1 MHRFFS
7 LFISIIVIQLSSL
20 NSTVSAQQGLTLSGA
35 VLDSLSRQP
44 LVGATIFV
52 EELETGVAADEHG
65 LYQINLPGPG
75 TYTFL
80 VRYLNH
86 LPLEEKLQIQSD
98 RIHDFILT
106 EKEYSLE
113 DVVVEAFRDTLT
125 SSSLSSSIISHE
137 ELERSRGQVLADVL
151 RDVPGVTTLNT
162 GPTISKPVIRG
173 LHSQRLILLNNGI
186 QQEGQQWGGEHA
198 PEIDPFMP
206 DRVEVVRGAAG
217 VEYGIGAIGGI
228 IKVENDQIAKSRLLT
243 GEYNFNGFTN
253 NLQAASSLRLEGG
266 IPKLGNLGW
275 RTQISYRKAG
285 DSRTPTDVIR
295 NSGFEELDY
304 SAQLNYEKGR
314 TTHDLMYSFFGT
326 TLGIYTGAH
335 IGNTSDLMRVIE
347 RGTPLLDYDFS
358 YDIKPP
364 KQRVEHQM
372 FSYSLKHNFD
382 RSGILEFQYGYQQN
396 DRQEFDAHGP
406 AGGGPSGK
414 PAYDLTLFTHSLDLK
429 FRHQPK
435 NGFFGTIGFNGMRQG
450 NVRSGSGFLIPNFRS
465 YNGGIYAIEKW
476 TNQLW
481 TLEAGL
487 RYDYHW
493 RRVFLLENRVVQ
505 SEDFNFQNLTFVGGV
520 IYKFNEEWSLSSNF
534 GSAWRPPGV
543 NEQYSDGVHHGTA
556 QYELGDPD
564 LGVERSYNIDITLR
578 NAGPRSYLQLS
589 VYNNFIDEFIYLQ
602 PGTEP
607 VLTIRG
613 SFPLFRYRSTDTIM
627 RGFDAVYEYQLTS
640 GIRLGTSLSLIR
652 ATNLDDDVPL
662 IFMPADRASASVH
675 FDLEDMGLFNGNYLE
690 FSGNY
695 VAEQTRFPEGIDY
708 TDPPEAYFLA
718 NIQLGTRLGSSRNA
732 PKLSLSL
739 NNALNTTYRE
749 YLSRFR
755 YFIDEPGRNLLMRLS
770 VPFGSSQ

>member
-1 MHRFFS
+1 MRRFICLLISF
-7 LFISIIVIQLSSL
+7 FIIPFLNLHQTVI
-20 NSTVSAQQGLTLSGA
+20 AQEQLTLSGA
-35 VLDSLSRQP
+35 VVDSLSQQP
-44 LVGATIFV
+44 LVGATVYV
-52 EELETGVAADEHG
+52 EELQTGVASDEHG
-65 LYQINLPGPG
+65 LYKVDLPGPG

-86 LPLEEKLQIQSD
+86 VPLEKKLKIEAN
-98 RIHDFILT
+98 RIYDFVLL

-113 DVVVEAFRDTLT
+113 DIVVEAGRDSLAA
-125 SSSLSSSIISHE
+125 SSRSTSIISHE

-151 RDVPGVTTLNT
+151 KDVPGVSTLNT

-217 VEYGIGAIGGI
+217 VEYGIGAIGGV
-228 IKVENDQIAKSRLLT
+228 IKVENDQIAKSRLLS

-275 RTQISYRKAG
+275 RTQVSYRKAG
-285 DSRTPTDVIR
+285 DSRTPNDVIR
-295 NSGFEELDY
+295 NSGFEEFDY

-314 TTHDLMYSFFGT
+314 TNHDLMYSFFGT
-326 TLGIYTGAH
+326 TLGIYRGAH

-347 RGTPLLDYDFS
+347 RGRPLLDYDFS
-358 YDIKPP
+358 YEIDAP
-364 KQRVEHQM
+364 KQRVEHQII
-372 FSYSLKHNFD
+372 SYKLEHDFENAGVF
-382 RSGILEFQYGYQQN
+382 EFQYGYQQN

-406 AGGGPSGK
+406 AGGGPSDG
-414 PAYDLTLFTHSLDLK
+414 PAFDLTLFTHTVDLK
-429 FRHQPK
+429 YRHQPK

-450 NVRSGSGFLIPNFRS
+450 NVRSSSGFLIPNFRS
-465 YNGGIYAIEKW
+465 YNGGVYAIEKW
-476 TNQLW
+476 TNQVW
-481 TLEAGL
+481 TLEGGL

-505 SEDFNFQNLTFVGGV
+505 SEDFNFQNLTFVGGI
-520 IYKFNEEWSLSSNF
+520 IYQFDDQWSLSSNF

-556 QYELGDPD
+556 QYELGDRN
-564 LGVERSYNIDITLR
+564 LGIERSYNIDLTLR
-578 NAGPRSYLQLS
+578 NAGPRSFLQLS

-613 SFPLFRYRSTDTIM
+613 SFPLFRYRATDTIM
-627 RGFDAVYEYQLTS
+627 RGFDAVYEYQLS
-640 GIRLGTSLSLIR
+640 SAIRLGTSLSIIR

-675 FDLEDMGLFNGNYLE
+675 FDLNDLGL
-690 FSGNY
+690 FSGNYFEISGSY
-695 VAEQTRFPEGIDY
+695 VAEQTRFPAGIDY
-708 TDPPEAYFLA
+708 TDPPAAYFLA
-718 NIQLGTRLGSSRNA
+718 NMQLGTRLGSSRNA
-732 PKLSLSL
+732 PKLSISL

-770 VPFGSSQ
+770 IPFGSSQ